1 MSKAVVDPAELRRFA
16 GDLKRFKEN
25 LMQQAA
31 VLQGRMAGLAQT
43 WRDQEQ
49 VKFAEEFE
57 TTVRVLARFTDAA
70 DRHIPVLVKKAEKIE
85 EYLNQR

>member
-16 GDLKRFKEN
+16 QDLRRFTQN
-25 LMQQAA
+25 LEGQMQLLNSRLSA
-31 VLQGRMAGLAQT
+31 LGQT

-49 VKFAEEFE
+49 QKFVLEFE
-57 TTVRVLARFTDAA
+57 QTMRVLARFTQAA
-70 DRHIPVLVKKAEKIE
+70 SEHVPVLIKKAEKIE